1 MTCEE
6 IDSEIEEGDVICE
19 DECAVVFVG
28 EVEDVG
34 AVVAGGCSSCAGEP
48 CQLVVYVEIDRCV
61 GILPLSNWKK
71 EASSSSY

>member
-1 MTCEE
+1 
-6 IDSEIEEGDVICE
+6 
-19 DECAVVFVG
+19 VG